1 MFSDSVRQGLFFGL
15 HSGVITTAGLLFG
28 IVQGNIS
35 VKYLVISVLSL
46 AIADGSSEGYGMYLS
61 KKAEKKDDKG
71 LGPMYAG
78 VSLGIIKF
86 ITVLSFLLPLLIK
99 KDVKIFKNPYWI
111 YGWGLLLLFIINY
124 TISNLRNESFMNH
137 FIPHILVLFLVTQI
151 TKFFGEM
158 IA

>member
-1 MFSDSVRQGLFFGL
+1 MLSNDVRQGLFFGL

-35 VKYLVISVLSL
+35 IKYLFISVLSL

-61 KKAEKKDDKG
+61 KKAEKKDDKS
-71 LGPMYAG
+71 LGPIYAG

-86 ITVLSFLLPLLIK
+86 LTVLSFLLPLLLK
-99 KDVKIFKNPYWI
+99 KDIKIFKKPYWI
-111 YGWGLLLLFIINY
+111 YCWSLILLFIINY
-124 TISNLRNESFMNH
+124 TISKLRDESFINH

-151 TKFFGEM
+151 TKYLGEM